1 QRLSRS
7 PRRRVGPPFVRAA
20 SRAHDASVATTDAG
34 VSAQVV
40 RGSRRRH
47 ESRSPAQR
55 GISPDD
61 DVLGDGVRHGAPR
74 HHPLRLSRGDER
86 RGPVVVREGEA
97 ASRALSER
105 DFLARVPERRVVRV
119 GQRDGA
125 RHLRESNRADRQAT
139 RREVADSSATAAHGD
154 VYISGMMTTPATR
167 IAHEQRRAAP
177 GASRAPSE
185 KKKVDMNNAWA
196 EARELIWRNRSQVS
210 LGLGLMLIN
219 RLAGLVLPASPKL
232 LIDRVIGKHQVNL
245 LTPIALV
252 VVVATLV
259 QAGTTFA
266 LSQVMSVAAQR
277 AIADMRKRV
286 NQHVLRLPVS
296 YFDGTQTGIL
306 ISRILNDAE
315 GIRNL
320 VGTGLV
326 QLIGGLVTAVLALV
340 VLFWLNWALTSIT
353 LLILLTFAGGM
364 ALAFTKLR
372 PIFRER
378 SVITADVTGRLGQ
391 SLSGIR
397 VVKTYIAERREQLV
411 FARGVHKL
419 LRNIARTI
427 TGGCGLTTYTTVI
440 VGGVGVLMIVVG
452 GHAILSGK
460 MTLGDFFTYV
470 LFIGLVAAPLVQIAS
485 IGTQV
490 SEAFAG
496 LDRIREIRMMATEDE
511 HDAERGHVPDIEG
524 DVRFEDVSFAYA
536 ENVPVLR
543 DISFHSPA
551 GSTTALVGSSGAG
564 KSTLISLIM
573 AFNHPQ
579 SGRLLIDGRD
589 LAGLRLGE
597 YRSHLGVVL
606 QDNFLFDGSIA
617 ENIGFS
623 KPGASMDEIVAAAR
637 AAHCDEFISRFADG
651 FDTVVGERGVRLSGG
666 ERQRVAIAR
675 AILADPR
682 ILILDEATS
691 SLDSESEALIRDGL
705 RRLRR
710 GRTTFVI
717 AHRLS
722 TIASADQILVLEEGR
737 IVERG
742 TQDQLLAAHGRYRQL
757 YDKQYGLEVDRFVNP
772 GEDFTPD
779 ESLGKE
785 LPRVRVTPDRSL

>member
-1 QRLSRS
+1 
-7 PRRRVGPPFVRAA
+7 
-20 SRAHDASVATTDAG
+20 
-34 VSAQVV
+34 
-40 RGSRRRH
+40 
-47 ESRSPAQR
+47 
-55 GISPDD
+55 
-61 DVLGDGVRHGAPR
+61 
-74 HHPLRLSRGDER
+74 
-86 RGPVVVREGEA
+86 
-97 ASRALSER
+97 
-105 DFLARVPERRVVRV
+105 
-119 GQRDGA
+119 
-125 RHLRESNRADRQAT
+125 
-139 RREVADSSATAAHGD
+139 
-154 VYISGMMTTPATR
+154 MTTPATR
-167 IAHEQRRAAP
+167 IAHEQRRARP
-177 GASRAPSE
+177 GASRGQPE
-185 KKKVDMNNAWA
+185 KKKVNMNNAWA
-196 EARELIWRNRSQVS
+196 EARELIGHHRGQLA
-210 LGLGLMLIN
+210 LGLALMLVN
-219 RLAGLVLPASPKL
+219 RLAGLVLPASPKI
-232 LIDRVIGKHQVNL
+232 LIDRVIGQHQAYL

-252 VVVATLV
+252 VVAATLV

-286 NQHVLRLPVS
+286 NEHVLRLPVS

-427 TGGCGLTTYTTVI
+427 TGVSALTAFTTVI

-623 KPGASMDEIVAAAR
+623 KPGASLDEIVAAAR

-705 RRLRR
+705 RQLRR

-742 TQDQLLAAHGRYRQL
+742 TQDELLAAHGRYRQL

-779 ESLGKE
+779 QSLGDQM
-785 LPRVRVTPDRSL
+785 PRVRVTPDRSL